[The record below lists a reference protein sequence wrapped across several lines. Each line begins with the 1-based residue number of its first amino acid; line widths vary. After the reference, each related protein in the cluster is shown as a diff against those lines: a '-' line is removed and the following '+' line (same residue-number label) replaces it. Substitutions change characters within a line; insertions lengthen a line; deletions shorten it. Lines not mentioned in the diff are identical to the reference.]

1 MNRLKKLSHPAII
14 LLFLTLCYSIPV
26 NAAQYKCTRVT
37 DGDTITVT
45 QNGFK
50 TTIRLVGIDAPEK
63 SRKKHEP
70 GQPFSQNSTKFL
82 AGMILNKDVEV
93 KNYGTDRYGRTLGV
107 VYLDGKNVNL
117 EMVKAGL
124 AEVYRGKPA
133 PGFDNGPYQNSE
145 DAARCAGNGSML
157 GWLFQCSCNNI
168 SDHERGIRPA
178 RRSPGIWFHD
188 GWISKVSLS
197 TYAYPE

>member
-1 MNRLKKLSHPAII
+1 MNRLIKLSHAAII
-14 LLFLTLCYSIPV
+14 LLFLTLCYSIPLH
-26 NAAQYKCTRVT
+26 AAQFKCTRVT

-70 GQPFSQNSTKFL
+70 GQPFSQTSTKYL
-82 AGMILNKDVEV
+82 AGMVLNKYVDIVP
-93 KNYGTDRYGRTLGV
+93 YGNDRYGRTLGV
-107 VYLDGKNVNL
+107 VYVDGKNVNL

-133 PGFDNGPYQNSE
+133 PGFDNGPYQKAE
-145 DAARCAGNGSML
+145 DEAWSARQRNVVTWG
-157 GWLFQCSCNNI
+157 
-168 SDHERGIRPA
+168 
-178 RRSPGIWFHD
+178 
-188 GWISKVSLS
+188 
-197 TYAYPE
+197 

>member
-1 MNRLKKLSHPAII
+1 MRTEKMNRLKKLSYPAII
-14 LLFLTLCYSIPV
+14 LLFLALCWSTPLY
-26 NAAQYKCTRVT
+26 AAQYKCTRVT

-50 TTIRLVGIDAPEK
+50 STIRLVGIDAPEK

-70 GQPFSQNSTKFL
+70 GQPFSQVSTKYL
-82 AGMILNKDVEV
+82 AGMVLSKDVEI

-107 VYLDGKNVNL
+107 VYVDGKNVNL

-133 PGFDNGPYQNSE
+133 PGFDNGPYDKAENE
-145 DAARCAGNGSML
+145 ARSAGKGMWSL
-157 GWLFQCSCNNI
+157 G
-168 SDHERGIRPA
+168 DKYV
-178 RRSPGIWFHD
+178 SPREWRKTH
-188 GWISKVSLS
+188 
-197 TYAYPE
+197 